1 MRWRRFPLRWRRMP
15 QTQTR
20 RERKPRQS
28 EYIGDIPMLVAVPV
42 ETKDMNAAVCPSF
55 GRAPYFLLFNT
66 ESRQS
71 EIVDNPGASA
81 QGGAGI
87 KAAQALVDSK
97 ADALLTPRC
106 GQNAADVLQAANI
119 ALHKSNDGSAAV
131 NITLFTE
138 GKLPVLEE
146 IHAGFHGH
154 GA

>member
-1 MRWRRFPLRWRRMP
+1 
-15 QTQTR
+15 
-20 RERKPRQS
+20 
-28 EYIGDIPMLVAVPV
+28 MLVAVPV
-42 ETKDMNAAVCPSF
+42 ETKDINAAVCPSF